1 MRFVWLDPSVPQQI
15 PCKVDHP
22 GQGAAHHRGDA
33 PVAKKDQAQER
44 PFSETEPHQTYPDQ
58 DAQGE
63 ENAYR
68 DGAGAAQHQLQQE
81 HGDEM
86 EIDEKSL
93 VPDGD
98 VDGQVPKGGDKDH
111 GIYRRRHPEQP
122 EQYAVGVG
130 IPGFHNDAPF
140 PWYL

>member
-22 GQGAAHHRGDA
+22 GQGAAHHRGNA
-33 PVAKKDQAQER
+33 PVAKEDQAQDR
-44 PFSETEPHQTYPDQ
+44 PLGETEPHQTHPGQ

-63 ENAYR
+63 ENAYQ

-86 EIDEKSL
+86 EIEQQAL
-93 VPDGD
+93 VPD
-98 VDGQVPKGGDKDH
+98 VYIDGHVS
-111 GIYRRRHPEQP
+111 
-122 EQYAVGVG
+122 
-130 IPGFHNDAPF
+130 F
-140 PWYL
+140 YLFFYLRNLSYLIIK

>member
-1 MRFVWLDPSVPQQI
+1 MCFVWLDPSVPQQI

-22 GQGAAHHRGDA
+22 GQGAAHHRGNA
-33 PVAKKDQAQER
+33 PVAKESPAHDR

-81 HGDEM
+81 HGDEVKI
-86 EIDEKSL
+86 EQQAL
-93 VPDGD
+93 VPD
-98 VDGQVPKGGDKDH
+98 VYIDGQVPKGGD
-111 GIYRRRHPEQP
+111 I
-122 EQYAVGVG
+122 
-130 IPGFHNDAPF
+130 DASSK
-140 PWYL
+140 